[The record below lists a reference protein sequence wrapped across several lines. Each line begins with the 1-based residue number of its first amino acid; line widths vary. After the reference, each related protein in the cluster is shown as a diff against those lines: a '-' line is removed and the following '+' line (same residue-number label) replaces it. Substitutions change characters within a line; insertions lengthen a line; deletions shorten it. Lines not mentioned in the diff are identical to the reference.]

1 MLQEKTLIRF
11 ESAKSRVSDLRYRDS
26 YFPLE
31 KKHNKVARFLK
42 SLLCRLYL
50 SLFGLAT
57 QAWDDRGSTLLSA
70 VTAGIRSSWMSAI
83 RKAANLPDPD
93 SNVDSL
99 AVCPDTQQEPNP
111 QSPTT

>member
-1 MLQEKTLIRF
+1 MTAIRSKRSITKLHDTFNVSFAFVLI
-11 ESAKSRVSDLRYRDS
+11 VLW
-26 YFPLE
+26 
-31 KKHNKVARFLK
+31 
-42 SLLCRLYL
+42 RLT
-50 SLFGLAT
+50 T

-99 AVCPDTQQEPNP
+99 AVCPDAQQEPNP